1 MSNQVTVKDFM
12 AKPVIQKKF
21 EEILGQ
27 KSKGFVTSVLQIV
40 SNNNLLA
47 NADPQSVLNS
57 AMMGACLDLPINNN
71 LGFAYIVPYNESY
84 KDDQGNWQKKQVAQ
98 FQLGYKGLIQLAQRT
113 GQYKAI
119 NAITVYEN
127 QFISYNHLTEELEAD
142 FTNEGSGEIKGFC
155 AYFKL
160 NNGFEKTVFW
170 TKKQVEAHGLKFSK
184 TFKNKNSVWESN
196 FEGMA
201 QKTVLKNALSKW
213 GILSIE
219 MQNAIVSD
227 QSVIKN
233 IEGQDGTI
241 EDIQVEYVDNS
252 TAKEENQMPNISDE
266 DLEKTLTEYSIDQI
280 KLQYTITD
288 EQNKKFAK

>member
-1 MSNQVTVKDFM
+1 MSNQVTVKEFM

-27 KSKGFVTSVLQIV
+27 KAKGFVTSVLQVV
-40 SNNNLLA
+40 SNNKLLA
-47 NADPQSVLNS
+47 NADPQSILNS

-71 LGFAYIVPYNESY
+71 LGFAYIVPY
-84 KDDQGNWQKKQVAQ
+84 GNQAQ

-142 FTNEGSGEIKGFC
+142 FTIEGHGEIKGFC

-170 TKKQVEAHGLKFSK
+170 TKKQVESHGVKFSK
-184 TFKNKNSVWESN
+184 TFKSSHSVWNTN
-196 FEGMA
+196 FEAMA

-227 QSVIKN
+227 QAVIKN
-233 IEGQDGTI
+233 IEGQDGEI

-252 TAKEENQMPNISDE
+252 GTKEVEKEFPNFTEELFEKAKNANATIETIKKSYLLTPEMESKY
-266 DLEKTLTEYSIDQI
+266 LEYV
-280 KLQYTITD
+280 
-288 EQNKKFAK
+288 AG